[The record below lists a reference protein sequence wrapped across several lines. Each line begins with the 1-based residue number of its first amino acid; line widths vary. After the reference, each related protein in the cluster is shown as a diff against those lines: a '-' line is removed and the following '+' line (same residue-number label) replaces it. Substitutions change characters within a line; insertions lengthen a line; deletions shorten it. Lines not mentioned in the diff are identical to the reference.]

1 MRAAVRFSEGLRNQ
15 GLQEQVESVRAE
27 LYGSLGTTG
36 KGHGSDKAVPLWLE
50 GEYPDTVDTTAVEA
64 RLAVIRG
71 SGILKLLGEKSIRIV
86 EKEYLAMI
94 RKPLPYHPNG
104 MIMCAF
110 D

>member
-71 SGILKLLGEKSIRIV
+71 S
-86 EKEYLAMI
+86 
-94 RKPLPYHPNG
+94 
-104 MIMCAF
+104 
-110 D
+110 